1 MFHSTTKDGASK
13 QDINPIIVGG
23 GIAGLATAVALQN
36 ICNITS
42 FKVLEKSSKE
52 SFAKDEG
59 IGAGVQLGANG
70 LRALRAIGGEE
81 LMQKV
86 INVGAK
92 LEGNAMIIPGKDE
105 PMLMPDNAEKVF
117 VRWSVL
123 RSMLRDMIPEENI
136 VTGVGDNFSGYQIK
150 DSDCVELIDQSGC
163 VVYPLDGESQTS
175 THSLIVGAD
184 GVSSTCRYLVQSNLK
199 QIPSDE
205 MKTARTKGIKDT
217 GRITIKAVVPKEL
230 GNSFKAGYTY
240 AYFAANG
247 GIACF
252 AGPAGTGHTYW
263 AIAIADEKDKDTEE
277 MKRFLAD
284 VTDLDELKSSL
295 LSKLASL
302 ESTDCQFAIDMIQA
316 TNSETIY
323 TSRSKEAHEI
333 GPHLATEDGKVV
345 LVGDAAHAMSGSYGQ
360 NPSFGLE
367 GAAELA
373 VSIRDSECMQS
384 ALKRYSEHRV
394 GRCIEMQKRSAE
406 RAEKAMKGEKDLE
419 DVSKWISQWD
429 IK

>member
-1 MFHSTTKDGASK
+1 
-13 QDINPIIVGG
+13 VGVFQ
-23 GIAGLATAVALQN
+23 ALQPVALQN

-86 INVGAK
+86 ISFGAK
-92 LEGNAMIIPGKDE
+92 LEGNAMIIPGMNE
-105 PMLMPDNAEKVF
+105 PMLMPDNAAKDSGMPQVF
-117 VRWSVL
+117 VRLSVL

-136 VTGVGDNFSGYQIK
+136 VTSVGDDVSGYQIT
-150 DSDCVELIDQSGC
+150 DSGCVELIDQSGC
-163 VVYPLDGESQTS
+163 VVYPLDGESQPS
-175 THSLIVGAD
+175 SHSLIVGAD
-184 GVSSTCRYLVQSNLK
+184 GVSSTCRYFVQSNLTE
-199 QIPSDE
+199 IPRDE
-205 MKTARTKGIKDT
+205 LKTAKTKDIKDT

-230 GNSFKAGYTY
+230 GSSFKAGYTY
-240 AYFAANG
+240 AYFANNG

-252 AGPAGTGHTYW
+252 AGPAGIGHTYW
-263 AIAIADEKDKDTEE
+263 AIAIADEKDKETDET
-277 MKRFLAD
+277 KRFLAD
-284 VTDLDELKSSL
+284 VTDLDEVKSSL
-295 LSKLASL
+295 LSKLAGL
-302 ESTDCQFAIDMIQA
+302 ESTDCQFVIDMIQA
-316 TNSETIY
+316 TKSETIY
-323 TSRSKEAHEI
+323 TSRSKEAHKI